1 MASLTY
7 SVRRVYFFQRGLKKN
22 NKSWIKGLKRKN
34 KMTYDKRKERMKAK
48 KKDLKRI
55 KMDKN
60 DKSVEK
66 GWKKNI

>member
-1 MASLTY
+1 
-7 SVRRVYFFQRGLKKN
+7 
-22 NKSWIKGLKRKN
+22 
-34 KMTYDKRKERMKAK
+34 MKAK

-66 GWKKNI
+66 EWEKKICKGLKKGKKMDKKVTLMVI

>member
-1 MASLTY
+1 
-7 SVRRVYFFQRGLKKN
+7 
-22 NKSWIKGLKRKN
+22 
-34 KMTYDKRKERMKAK
+34 MKAK

-66 GWKKNI
+66 EWEKKNM

>member
-1 MASLTY
+1 
-7 SVRRVYFFQRGLKKN
+7 
-22 NKSWIKGLKRKN
+22 
-34 KMTYDKRKERMKAK
+34 MKAK

-66 GWKKNI
+66 GWKKIYKRLKKRKKNG